1 MFTANDEMKW
11 STNVISDSM
20 QNYENVLVN
29 SLKKGRARYAEEMFS
44 LSSQVSKQVVHIPKE
59 CKMDISS
66 QNEKVTEI
74 DLQES
79 LSTQM
84 LQDLQKKI
92 EELNQE
98 KKDLQE
104 LVVHLQHY
112 QQDRLKENYSWV
124 VRKEEV
130 ELTDEIVGNGAWG
143 VVKIAN
149 FTGIKV
155 AAKCLHNIVLSEYNM
170 QIFTR
175 EMEISAQI
183 RHPNI
188 LQFIGAT
195 HESIILSE
203 LMPTS
208 LYKELESHPLAYPE
222 ILKIALD
229 VCAALNYL
237 HNHRPHP
244 ILHRD
249 ISSPNVLLEASKD
262 KIWKAK
268 LSDYGSANF
277 AHKVTIISVCPGCP
291 AYSAPEASFTKQHS
305 PAMDVYSFG
314 ILLAEMVLCQHPS
327 LTRSAQIETIQW
339 PSLKLLIQDCLI
351 FEPRSRPT
359 ATEVLSQIKQL
370 YKEHK

>member
-1 MFTANDEMKW
+1 MKW

-20 QNYENVLVN
+20 QNYENVLAN
-29 SLKKGRARYAEEMFS
+29 TLKKGRAQYAEEMFS
-44 LSSQVSKQVVHIPKE
+44 LSSQVSKQVVHTPE
-59 CKMDISS
+59 ESKMDISS
-66 QNEKVTEI
+66 QNERVTEI
-74 DLQES
+74 DLQEL

-92 EELNQE
+92 EELNRE
-98 KKDLQE
+98 KKALQE

-112 QQDRLKENYSWV
+112 QQDRLKEDYSWV

-149 FTGIKV
+149 FRGIKV

-195 HESIILSE
+195 HEGIILSE

-249 ISSPNVLLEASKD
+249 ISSPNVLLEASRD
-262 KIWKAK
+262 NIWKAK

-277 AHKVTIISVCPGCP
+277 AHKVTIISVCPGNP

-327 LTRSAQIETIQW
+327 LTSSAQIKNIQW
-339 PSLKLLIQDCLI
+339 TSLKLLIQNCLI

-359 ATEVLSQIKQL
+359 VTEALLQIEQL

>member
-1 MFTANDEMKW
+1 MKW
-11 STNVISDSM
+11 STNVISDSL

-29 SLKKGRARYAEEMFS
+29 CLKKGRAQYAEEMFS
-44 LSSQVSKQVVHIPKE
+44 LSSQMSKEVVHVPE
-59 CKMDISS
+59 EDNMDISS
-66 QNEKVTEI
+66 QNERVTEI
-74 DLQES
+74 DLQEP
-79 LSTQM
+79 LSAQM

-92 EELNQE
+92 EGLNRE
-98 KKDLQE
+98 KKALQDL
-104 LVVHLQHY
+104 VARLQHN
-112 QQDRLKENYSWV
+112 QQDSLNEDYSWV

-130 ELTDEIVGNGAWG
+130 ELTDEIVGKGAWG

-149 FTGIKV
+149 FRGIKV

-195 HESIILSE
+195 REGIILSE
-203 LMPTS
+203 LMPTN
-208 LYKELESHPLAYPE
+208 LYKELENHPLAYPE

-237 HNHRPHP
+237 HNQTPHP

-249 ISSPNVLLEASKD
+249 ISSPNVLLETSSD

-277 AHKVTIISVCPGCP
+277 AHKVTIISVCPGSP

-314 ILLAEMVLCQHPS
+314 ILLAEMILCQHPS
-327 LTRSAQIETIQW
+327 LTSSAQIENIQW
-339 PSLKLLIQDCLI
+339 PSLKLLIRDCLI

-359 ATEVLSQIKQL
+359 VTEALSQIEQL
-370 YKEHK
+370 YNEQQMTT